1 MQPFRLCEAFCG
13 ALPRGLLVLRPYRSC
28 GGFAGLRPGT
38 LWFWV
43 FATLWVVRFFWQCL
57 LGGRL
62 GPPFFP
68 AGKESAA
75 GGVKKGGQGGLPM
88 GPLDDPPT
96 ANKGGCGPLFW
107 INPPGE
113 RGGSAGRMRR
123 YVGRICERLLRGKAL
138 RCCPCLLEG
147 WFLGG
152 AVPANTWRGSWFLRQ
167 WGLLALLLW
176 QRVASLAS
184 CSGEQDRRSSF
195 WERTFVCNQ
204 LLVWGL
210 Q

>member
-1 MQPFRLCEAFCG
+1 MAPL
-13 ALPRGLLVLRPYRSC
+13 
-28 GGFAGLRPGT
+28 FAGLRPGT
-38 LWFWV
+38 LLF

-107 INPPGE
+107 INSPGE
-113 RGGSAGRMRR
+113 HEGSAVRVRR
-123 YVGRICERLLRGKAL
+123 RRERELFHFAAGQSAALLPVLGWKLVLRWGSSGEHGKGFLVFEL
-138 RCCPCLLEG
+138 R
-147 WFLGG
+147 
-152 AVPANTWRGSWFLRQ
+152 
-167 WGLLALLLW
+167 GLLALVLR
-176 QRVASLAS
+176 QRVTNLE
-184 CSGEQDRRSSF
+184 CYSGEQGRRSSLRK
-195 WERTFVCNQ
+195 RTFVCN
-204 LLVWGL
+204 
-210 Q
+210 